1 MRTLKILTV
10 TLPLALAGCNEFF
23 GEDSDDFYTPP
34 PPPPPP
40 PAAAPVPVAP
50 TPARVPSA
58 PTRVVPAPAPSKP
71 TASSTG
77 DCGCP
82 VKPEPAP
89 SSTLSQPAAVNVVPV
104 EADAAWF
111 PSEGHLVYAGD
122 LVMEL
127 KTSKHGVN
135 PSHEEMVQ
143 YLQANMKRFPRMDVN
158 AAQAEKILEELGL

>member
-1 MRTLKILTV
+1 MRTSKILAV

-23 GEDSDDFYTPP
+23 GDDSDDFYT
-34 PPPPPP
+34 PPPPP

-50 TPARVPSA
+50 APAPISPA
-58 PTRVVPAPAPSKP
+58 PAPVAPAPAPSKP
-71 TASSTG
+71 ASKDHEG
-77 DCGCP
+77 CGCP

-89 SSTLSQPAAVNVVPV
+89 SSTLSQPTAVSAVPV

-127 KTSKHGVN
+127 KTSKHGIN

-143 YLQANMKRFPRMDVN
+143 YLQANMKRFPRMGVN

>member
-10 TLPLALAGCNEFF
+10 TLPLSLVGCNEFF

-34 PPPPPP
+34 PPPPPTAAP
-40 PAAAPVPVAP
+40 APVASAPAAVA
-50 TPARVPSA
+50 
-58 PTRVVPAPAPSKP
+58 PAPAPVAPAPTLSKSAP
-71 TASSTG
+71 SASG
-77 DCGCP
+77 DCSCP
-82 VKPEPAP
+82 VKPEPAPSP
-89 SSTLSQPAAVNVVPV
+89 SSTLSQPAAVSAVPV

-127 KTSKHGVN
+127 KTSKHGIN

-143 YLQANMKRFPRMDVN
+143 YLQANMKRFPRMGVN